1 MKQFCA
7 KIFFIIFIFFS
18 FLLINNSVIAE
29 PVVEEIITEPV
40 NPTHKST
47 FTVTAKITGE
57 DVSSVNIIIT
67 ECNDEVCIENEE
79 YEMNQNDAGEWVAE
93 PTLQDSSGASSFIKY
108 EFEIIDNGEEYNIDE
123 GFKVDIKAEPKDN
136 NDDNGSPGFEMI
148 VLLAAILLAI
158 ILLRKK
164 RL

>member
-108 EFEIIDNGEEYNIDE
+108 EFEIIDNGEEYNINE
-123 GFKVDIKAEPKDN
+123 GYKVDIKVEPKDD